1 MYAVERP
8 CCRDLLSLSPR
19 SSHLSPSF
27 FRTPRSR
34 VSQGWGRVGKGGGS
48 GWGWGWGPGR
58 GTSGKSDLP
67 GPHPNGPLRRRQEG
81 LKSRQACRVLTAVPG
96 ASSNSGRASPRG
108 TQRLGRQELEAKD
121 GPGCLESEAQRHS
134 RAGASSIV
142 QGTSSKDVIKRGQRE
157 TTTPLGLAIDPGRL
171 VGRESRVSPSH
182 GTSRHRAQSPTP
194 RKHGSTE
201 ARKHGSTPPSREFVV
216 YYVVVVVPSLA
227 RRK

>member
-1 MYAVERP
+1 MLSRSVEP
-8 CCRDLLSLSPR
+8 QPSIFAFVTLFLPHATVPGVPR
-19 SSHLSPSF
+19 MGSSGQGGGVGGDGDGGQAGGLPEN
-27 FRTPRSR
+27 RT
-34 VSQGWGRVGKGGGS
+34 SQGRIQ
-48 GWGWGWGPGR
+48 
-58 GTSGKSDLP
+58 TAA
-67 GPHPNGPLRRRQEG
+67 NGPLRRRQEG

-194 RKHGSTE
+194 RNHGTTE